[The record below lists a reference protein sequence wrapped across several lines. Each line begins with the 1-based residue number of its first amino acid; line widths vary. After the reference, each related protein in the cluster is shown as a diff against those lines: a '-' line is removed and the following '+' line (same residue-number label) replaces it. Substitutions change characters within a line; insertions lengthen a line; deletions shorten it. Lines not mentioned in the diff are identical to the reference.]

1 MYRMVVPEHLYCNL
15 QDSNDKIIIPAEL
28 LEAPAYPR
36 MQLYISCSLW
46 KDLLE
51 YKNFRFLFYKTK
63 YNTHILELEI
73 EAELDS
79 ILMLKLKL

>member
-1 MYRMVVPEHLYCNL
+1 MYRMVVPEHLYSDLYDHYNKTLVPANIFAAPDYPDMQMYICN
-15 QDSNDKIIIPAEL
+15 
-28 LEAPAYPR
+28 
-36 MQLYISCSLW
+36 SLW

-51 YKNFRFLFYKTK
+51 YKNFRFLYYKTK
-63 YNTHILELEI
+63 YNTHILELEV